1 MSRRA
6 KSMNHPEYLTLLVFF
21 VVAAV
26 IFLLLSQVGDISSL
40 G

>member
-1 MSRRA
+1 
-6 KSMNHPEYLTLLVFF
+6 MNQPEHFTILVFF

-26 IFLLLSQVGDISSL
+26 IFLLLSQAGDISSL

>member
-6 KSMNHPEYLTLLVFF
+6 KSMNQPERLAVLLFF
-21 VVAAV
+21 VVATV
-26 IFLLLSQVGDISSL
+26 IFLLLSQGGDIPSL